1 MRVIVPMFVSTMV
14 FAMACGGSNTP
25 PANQTAASTTT
36 SAAGSSAAGGA
47 SGASSGAAPTSAGSA
62 GPSTT
67 TTTTLSGNGDLNGS
81 KLTTASSSSIQTT
94 SPDANA
100 GHHQQE
106 PGRSVKD
113 IATIIVSHRDEARK
127 CYDDGLKTYPG
138 VEGDLDVKFT
148 IDPKGNVSDAMV
160 NDEKSSIHASAI
172 GDCVVGVIKKIH
184 FAESQKG
191 FETRAHYPFNFHPNQ
206 TKGSSG
212 SPPPQ
217 H

>member
-1 MRVIVPMFVSTMV
+1 MFISTMV
-14 FAMACGGSNTP
+14 FAIACGGPSTP

-47 SGASSGAAPTSAGSA
+47 SPSSDAPASSGSA
-62 GPSTT
+62 GPTTT
-67 TTTTLSGNGDLNGS
+67 TTTTLSGNGDLSGT

-94 SPDANA
+94 TPDANA
-100 GHHQQE
+100 GGSHKPE
-106 PGRSVKD
+106 PGRSAQD
-113 IATIIVSHRDEARK
+113 IRTIVMAHRDEARK

-148 IDPKGNVSDAMV
+148 IDPKGNVTDAMV
-160 NDEKSSIHASAI
+160 NDEKSSIHATAI
-172 GDCVVGVIKKIH
+172 GDCVVGIIKKIH

-191 FETRAHYPFNFHPNQ
+191 FETRAHYPFNFHPKQ
-206 TKGSSG
+206 TKSSG
-212 SPPPQ
+212 GSQPQ